1 MTVLRAL
8 GALRTLWLAFLSVAA
23 QAQVDHVEPPSWW
36 VGMHERRLELMLH
49 GKGLAALTPRVVNA
63 AGVQITGS
71 APGSANYL
79 FVDLD
84 IAPDAKPG
92 AIDIELL
99 DGTQV
104 RERIAYALQARK
116 AGSAERQGFNSRDA
130 IYLIVPDRFA
140 NGDVS
145 NDNVIGLGD
154 PADRKNPGGRHGGD
168 LAGMTAHLDYIAS
181 LGFTQLW
188 PTPLIENR
196 QPQYSYHGYSA
207 TDLYRIDPRFG
218 SNEQYRDFVAA
229 ARAKGLGVIQ
239 DIVPN
244 HIGSG
249 HWWMKDLPQLD
260 WINPAKPYTET
271 NHRHTAQDD
280 VYAAPGDVERLT
292 AGWFVPTM
300 PDLNGSNPHMARYLT
315 QNALWWIEYAGLS
328 GLRVDTYPYSD
339 KRFLAQW
346 SRSILDEY
354 PHFTMV
360 GEEMSDLPLQIS
372 YWLNGARNNDGYASS
387 MPSMMDFPL
396 FGALREA
403 LVEPEGQGF
412 SRGWGRLY
420 EAMLGDR
427 LYPEPSRMVL
437 FDGNH
442 DTNRIYSALNQDADL
457 VRLALVFMATTVRTP
472 QLMYGTEILMQS
484 PVQRDDGAVRADMP
498 GGFSGDRTNA
508 FTAQGLAPDQ
518 RAMQDFVRRLFTWR
532 KTDRVVHEGK
542 LMHYDPLGG
551 VYVYFRYLDSGGKL
565 MVVLNK
571 NHNASEL
578 DMRRFKEMVGAA
590 SVGTDVLTGQSY
602 ALSRSLRA
610 PARGALIL
618 SIHP

>member
-1 MTVLRAL
+1 MNAMS
-8 GALRTLWLAFLSVAA
+8 ALWLAFLSVAA

-36 VGMHERRLELMLH
+36 VGMHEHRLELMLH
-49 GKGLAALTPRVVNA
+49 GKGLAALTPRLVNA
-63 AGVQITGS
+63 PGVQITGS

-79 FVDLD
+79 FIDLD
-84 IAPDAKPG
+84 IAPDTKPG

-99 DGTQV
+99 EGSQV
-104 RERIAYALQARK
+104 RERIAYALEART

-130 IYLIVPDRFA
+130 IYLVVPDRFA
-140 NGDVS
+140 NGDAS
-145 NDNVIGLGD
+145 NDNVAGLGD

-168 LAGMTAHLDYIAS
+168 LAGMTAHLDYIAG

-196 QPQYSYHGYSA
+196 QPEYSYHGYSP

-229 ARAKGLGVIQ
+229 AHAKGLGVIQ

-249 HWWMKDLPQLD
+249 HWWMKDLPLPD

-280 VYAAPGDVERLT
+280 GYAAPSDVERLT
-292 AGWFVPTM
+292 QGWFVPSM

-346 SRSILDEY
+346 SRAILDEY

-360 GEEMSDLPLQIS
+360 GEEMSDLPLQVS
-372 YWLNGARNNDGYASS
+372 YWLNGARNSDGYASS

-396 FGALREA
+396 FGALRAA

-412 SRGWGRLY
+412 SHGWGRLY

-427 LYPEPSRMVL
+427 LYPEPARMVL

-442 DTNRIYSALNQDADL
+442 DTNRIYSALNEDADL
-457 VRLALVFMATTVRTP
+457 VRLALVFMATTARTP
-472 QLMYGTEILMQS
+472 QFMYGTEILMKS

-498 GGFSGDRTNA
+498 GGVAGDRVNA
-508 FTAQGLAPDQ
+508 FTGQGLARDQ
-518 RAMQDFVRRLFTWR
+518 LAMQDFVRRLFNWR
-532 KTDRVVHEGK
+532 KTARVVHEGK

-551 VYVYFRYLDSGGKL
+551 VYVYFRYLASGEKL

-571 NHNASEL
+571 NHSASEL
-578 DMRRFKEMVGAA
+578 DTRRFKEMLGAR
-590 SVGTDVLTGQSY
+590 SVGTDVLTGQSFP
-602 ALSRSLRA
+602 LGRSLSA

-618 SIHP
+618 SVTP